1 MDPKKLLLDT
11 LRAEYILQK
20 ARCKGAQNAYETEY
34 VEQFTQRAGVYR
46 GHKFVVNFANKVVR
60 VGQVDNLDYTNYGGA
75 EEKIIVMG
83 RWILK
88 NGKLSKVITVLFSD
102 LYWHNGHVKKFT
114 EGKV

>member
-20 ARCKGAQNAYETEY
+20 ARYKGAQNAYETEY
-34 VEQFTQRAGVYR
+34 VEQFTQLAGVYK
-46 GHKFVVNFANKVVR
+46 GHKFVVNFANNVVS
-60 VGQVDNLDYTNYGGA
+60 VGVVESLKYTNYGGKD
-75 EEKIIVMG
+75 EITVYG

-88 NGKLSKVITVLFSD
+88 NGKLSKGIQELFTD
-102 LYWHNGHVKKFT
+102 LHWRGGHVKKFT

>member
-20 ARCKGAQNAYETEY
+20 ARYQGAFNAYETEY
-34 VEQFTQRAGVYR
+34 VEQFTQLAGVYR
-46 GHKFVVNFANKVVR
+46 GRKFVVNFADNVVR
-60 VGQVDNLDYTNYGGA
+60 VGEVVNVEYTNYGGK
-75 EEKIIVMG
+75 EEIRVYG

-88 NGKLSKVITVLFSD
+88 NGKLSKGIQDLFTD
-102 LYWHNGHVKKFT
+102 LYWHSGYVKNFT

>member
-1 MDPKKLLLDT
+1 MNRKLLLDT

-34 VEQFTQRAGVYR
+34 VEQFTQLAGAYS
-46 GHKFVVNFANKVVR
+46 GHKFVVNFADNVVR
-60 VGQVDNLDYTNYGGA
+60 VGVVESPKYTSYWGK
-75 EEKIIVMG
+75 EVIEVYG

-88 NGKLSKVITVLFSD
+88 NGKLSKVVQELFTD
-102 LYWHNGHVKKFT
+102 LHWHNGHVKKFT